1 MSTAHVE
8 SFLKTSPQAST
19 VHMQAVGIAGH
30 MPGIYNTFSPSP
42 SFLLFVHRQNATR
55 TARSTPDRMLAVYCI
70 RAFIQQ
76 THAHEGCELRWTP
89 MKRMTEIG
97 SRGESHCEGNLHT
110 HKQMWQGNLP
120 TLNALKHY
128 ETPDSCSWPGEKM
141 RGKTRS
147 SERTAGYGN
156 RSLFP
161 AYAAC
166 TCVHAV
172 SACTKWQVTKMK
184 IN

>member
-110 HKQMWQGNLP
+110 QTDVARQPTHPKCFKTLWDTWQLFLAWGKNEREDSQLRAHSWIRKQVPLP
-120 TLNALKHY
+120 SVCGMHMCACCLSMY
-128 ETPDSCSWPGEKM
+128 KM
-141 RGKTRS
+141 TGD
-147 SERTAGYGN
+147 
-156 RSLFP
+156 
-161 AYAAC
+161 
-166 TCVHAV
+166 
-172 SACTKWQVTKMK
+172 
-184 IN
+184 